1 MAEAENL
8 TDYTIETRAERI
20 NTRVYDDALRQGE
33 TDKVIS
39 KGSFSETVVGAET
52 TTVGGHL
59 TELYNDQ
66 VTSTL
71 TTKTNTYEGPLTLT
85 GTGDS
90 TIMGG
95 VSIDTQAGGIF
106 IGAVMSDD
114 LIAGGGV
121 RLSAPCDMWLAGL
134 VGMEEKIVTGVADG
148 AFLDISSI
156 YFEREFVTSN
166 YAIGTATLTG
176 TLHATT
182 KAGFKALFKVNQ
194 GVRNLAP
201 GGGGGGGGAPSAP
214 VLPPAAAEGAASAG
228 GMAQSAARA
237 GTSIED
243 SSDLRM
249 LATRLDDAEIA
260 TDLPAGGATTSL
272 TQRQPMLELA
282 TSLEDGTYLPGPEAP
297 FEYLSD
303 LANSLEDG
311 TARLD
316 DAAGST
322 PAAVLELDEGAEG
335 AQLFDN
341 WARGNADDAADFQ
354 ARFDDANWQDL
365 FSGDQVDFA
374 NPERV
379 ASDEV
384 KNFDFKEALGKI
396 KTKELK
402 YRRGDDSVWTEW
414 QSYMALHD
422 ASSDAADTAR
432 DFVANVTPGPGL
444 NGAWDSAA
452 DYEDFVAGLS
462 GLPVDDLRGKL
473 ASQVD
478 AARASQDYDKLVL
491 LQNSLDAL
499 DAKIDDIFST
509 ATTKAAGLEGSGFK
523 RLSKIIDTDALTEVL
538 TIEHD
543 KLLKQFNDASD
554 AAASGNSGL
563 DDVLTLTQRIIS
575 LETAQKAVV
584 GGLDPIAVINND
596 LLALRLS
603 PVAATDPN
611 LVASIT
617 AFQDLSAQLEVIFSR
632 GYVQKLYDVDLDGI
646 AQFNN
651 LAESSAYSGSSPYAT
666 IADFGA
672 GVASNSGSSVPYANI
687 DDLGAGVASHPG
699 SSVPYANI
707 DDLGAGVASHPG
719 SSVPY
724 ANIDDLGADFVN
736 DITYTSVDFDDVVST
751 TSRSSDTASGAGKA
765 ATDGGANAD
774 PSLYATVQRA
784 PSPEVPQRP
793 EGLWE
798 SAFSKLDDSVP
809 TGSLGELDFDEATR
823 LDLEPRQLDVS
834 DIDSRPP
841 TPLPEEDVYALA
853 GTDSAFDDNP
863 VYALAGTDS
872 TFDADDL
879 LKIDD
884 EPVYAELRTPGRR
897 DKTVHDPKPYHLSM
911 DDVRQFR
918 AELPQLKA
926 DAAADARAPLP
937 LPDEAGIIDNH
948 YNQLQR
954 IDPQGR
960 RQPRVPATPDGYAT
974 LGDDIANPGVRSG
987 ADIDARAPLPL
998 PDESGII
1005 DSRLTPPN
1013 FEDPDDTYTRVP
1025 DQLQRIDPQGRRQPR
1040 LPEFNV
1046 PATPDGYAT
1055 VIDDISNPG
1064 VRSGADIDARAPLP
1078 LPDESGIIDSRLT
1091 PPNFED
1097 PDDTYTRVPD
1107 QLQRIDPQGRRQPR
1121 LPEFNVPAT
1130 PDGYA
1135 TVIDDISNPGVRSGA
1150 DVNARAPLPLAA
1162 EDSYSSIDDLSN
1174 IDSRAQ
1180 QGGLADLPGPSVNTG
1195 GARWQGADAA
1205 SISPYDSFDFDDAAS
1220 TTSRRSGDTTPS
1232 ASKADA
1238 GANAEPASL
1247 LSDDYTYSTISRTT
1261 PREPSPEVPAW
1272 DPDLSAVLNVNAEDV
1287 TDADSLVVKQTTD
1300 ALAHED
1306 NIITIR
1312 NLDSTETA
1320 AKVPDGLES
1329 GFISRGWASDADYVE
1344 DAAAKGYVKKAAA
1357 DLQSGIDPRPGLD
1370 AGIDTLRA
1378 TEGVDNT
1385 ANIDL
1390 LKNMKGEYTEALN
1403 SHTRKTA
1410 AKVPDGLE
1418 SSFISRGWASDAD
1431 YVEDAAAKGYVKK
1444 AAADLQSGIDPRPG
1458 LDAGIDTL
1466 RATEGVDN
1474 TANIDLLKSMK
1485 GEYTEALN
1493 SHTRK
1498 TAAKVPDG
1506 LESSF
1511 ISRGWA
1517 SDADYVED
1525 AAAKGYAKKAAADL
1539 QSGIDPR
1546 PGLDAGIDTLR
1557 ATEGVDNTAN
1567 TNLLKSMKVGLKS
1580 SKRRLKNIDLL
1591 MSMKGEYTAALSSH
1605 TRKLEQAD
1613 KLLAQAPLPS
1623 AALQAEEAVPRSGI
1637 LSIPDVETASDFHD
1651 SHDLTKIDDGAVAP
1665 KKKKS
1670 VSFGDH
1676 TVTTYDD
1683 SEPLSFGGQTVTTY
1697 DNSKPPGAAD
1707 MPLFSGMGDG
1717 VRHAKRREPLPHN
1730 RLESLFGP
1738 ALEATNKWSKNNLLL
1753 DEEASDNIIIVQNI
1767 INSKGIIEE
1776 QSTPAIHISI
1786 INRLENTRKHGK
1798 LGFMDRRRA
1807 KKLVDS
1813 LRYYRKTGQTATDG
1827 ITDVQFSRTKELFD
1841 RLFQGES
1848 FQADAIAK
1856 NPRTRA
1862 PKWHPISNADDVF
1875 PYHLHSKEIED
1886 YLENWFLWPDVKPDF
1901 HG

>member
-1 MAEAENL
+1 M
-8 TDYTIETRAERI
+8 
-20 NTRVYDDALRQGE
+20 
-33 TDKVIS
+33 
-39 KGSFSETVVGAET
+39 
-52 TTVGGHL
+52 
-59 TELYNDQ
+59 
-66 VTSTL
+66 
-71 TTKTNTYEGPLTLT
+71 P
-85 GTGDS
+85 
-90 TIMGG
+90 
-95 VSIDTQAGGIF
+95 
-106 IGAVMSDD
+106 
-114 LIAGGGV
+114 
-121 RLSAPCDMWLAGL
+121 
-134 VGMEEKIVTGVADG
+134 
-148 AFLDISSI
+148 
-156 YFEREFVTSN
+156 
-166 YAIGTATLTG
+166 
-176 TLHATT
+176 
-182 KAGFKALFKVNQ
+182 
-194 GVRNLAP
+194 
-201 GGGGGGGGAPSAP
+201 
-214 VLPPAAAEGAASAG
+214 
-228 GMAQSAARA
+228 
-237 GTSIED
+237 
-243 SSDLRM
+243 
-249 LATRLDDAEIA
+249 
-260 TDLPAGGATTSL
+260 
-272 TQRQPMLELA
+272 
-282 TSLEDGTYLPGPEAP
+282 
-297 FEYLSD
+297 
-303 LANSLEDG
+303 
-311 TARLD
+311 
-316 DAAGST
+316 
-322 PAAVLELDEGAEG
+322 DE
-335 AQLFDN
+335 
-341 WARGNADDAADFQ
+341 
-354 ARFDDANWQDL
+354 
-365 FSGDQVDFA
+365 
-374 NPERV
+374 
-379 ASDEV
+379 
-384 KNFDFKEALGKI
+384 
-396 KTKELK
+396 
-402 YRRGDDSVWTEW
+402 
-414 QSYMALHD
+414 
-422 ASSDAADTAR
+422 
-432 DFVANVTPGPGL
+432 
-444 NGAWDSAA
+444 
-452 DYEDFVAGLS
+452 
-462 GLPVDDLRGKL
+462 
-473 ASQVD
+473 
-478 AARASQDYDKLVL
+478 
-491 LQNSLDAL
+491 
-499 DAKIDDIFST
+499 
-509 ATTKAAGLEGSGFK
+509 
-523 RLSKIIDTDALTEVL
+523 
-538 TIEHD
+538 
-543 KLLKQFNDASD
+543 
-554 AAASGNSGL
+554 
-563 DDVLTLTQRIIS
+563 
-575 LETAQKAVV
+575 
-584 GGLDPIAVINND
+584 
-596 LLALRLS
+596 
-603 PVAATDPN
+603 
-611 LVASIT
+611 
-617 AFQDLSAQLEVIFSR
+617 
-632 GYVQKLYDVDLDGI
+632 
-646 AQFNN
+646 
-651 LAESSAYSGSSPYAT
+651 SGS
-666 IADFGA
+666 
-672 GVASNSGSSVPYANI
+672 V
-687 DDLGAGVASHPG
+687 
-699 SSVPYANI
+699 
-707 DDLGAGVASHPG
+707 
-719 SSVPY
+719 
-724 ANIDDLGADFVN
+724 
-736 DITYTSVDFDDVVST
+736 
-751 TSRSSDTASGAGKA
+751 
-765 ATDGGANAD
+765 
-774 PSLYATVQRA
+774 
-784 PSPEVPQRP
+784 
-793 EGLWE
+793 
-798 SAFSKLDDSVP
+798 
-809 TGSLGELDFDEATR
+809 
-823 LDLEPRQLDVS
+823 
-834 DIDSRPP
+834 
-841 TPLPEEDVYALA
+841 
-853 GTDSAFDDNP
+853 
-863 VYALAGTDS
+863 
-872 TFDADDL
+872 
-879 LKIDD
+879 
-884 EPVYAELRTPGRR
+884 
-897 DKTVHDPKPYHLSM
+897 
-911 DDVRQFR
+911 
-918 AELPQLKA
+918 
-926 DAAADARAPLP
+926 
-937 LPDEAGIIDNH
+937 DNH
-948 YNQLQR
+948 YGRLQR

-960 RQPRVPATPDGYAT
+960 RQPPAPTYATIRPDGYAT

-987 ADIDARAPLPL
+987 ADIDARAPLALPDESGIIDSRLTPPNFEDPDDTYTRVPDQLQRIDPQGRRQPRLPEFNVPATPDGYATVIDDISNPGVRSGADIDARAPLAL

-1329 GFISRGWASDADYVE
+1329 SFISRGWASDADYVE

-1567 TNLLKSMKVGLKS
+1567 TDLLK
-1580 SKRRLKNIDLL
+1580 
-1591 MSMKGEYTAALSSH
+1591 SMKGEYTEALNRH

-1613 KLLAQAPLPS
+1613 QLLAQVPLPS
-1623 AALQAEEAVPRSGI
+1623 AAFQAEEAAPRRGI
-1637 LSIPDVETASDFHD
+1637 LSIPDVKTTSDFHD
-1651 SHDLTKIDDGAVAP
+1651 SHDLTKIDNRTVP
-1665 KKKKS
+1665 LKKKKS
-1670 VSFGDH
+1670 VSFSDK
-1676 TVTTYDD
+1676 TVTIYTDGRTYD
-1683 SEPLSFGGQTVTTY
+1683 QT
-1697 DNSKPPGAAD
+1697 AA
-1707 MPLFSGMGDG
+1707 G
-1717 VRHAKRREPLPHN
+1717 VDDVSHAKRREPLPHN
-1730 RLESLFGP
+1730 RLEHLFDS
-1738 ALEATNKWSKNNLLL
+1738 ALRGKGVWANEALAKT
-1753 DEEASDNIIIVQNI
+1753 EEASDNIIIVQNI
-1767 INSKGIIEE
+1767 VNSKGIIEE

-1786 INRLENTRKHGK
+1786 VNRLENARKHTK
-1798 LGFMDRRRA
+1798 LNFAERWRA
-1807 KKLVDS
+1807 KNLINH
-1813 LRYYRKTGQTATDG
+1813 LQYYQKTGKVKMRDEAYFWG
-1827 ITDVQFSRTKELFD
+1827 AGR
-1841 RLFQGES
+1841 R
-1848 FQADAIAK
+1848 
-1856 NPRTRA
+1856 
-1862 PKWHPISNADDVF
+1862 DVF
-1875 PYHLHSKEIED
+1875 HKFMKGEAYKAGALAD
-1886 YLENWFLWPDVKPDF
+1886 YFRREQMLWNPSLPVYGLSAKQIDEAFEALPPLTPAL
-1901 HG
+1901 GSPRIRWL